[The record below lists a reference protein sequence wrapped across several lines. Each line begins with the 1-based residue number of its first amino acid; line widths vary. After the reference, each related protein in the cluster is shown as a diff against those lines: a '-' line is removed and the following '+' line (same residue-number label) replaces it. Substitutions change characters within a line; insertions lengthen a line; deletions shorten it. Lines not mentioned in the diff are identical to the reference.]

1 MPNVRNITV
10 VIRQDGA
17 KPHTGRGNLDFF
29 RERGQRDGFN
39 ITVVTQPAQSPD
51 MNINDLGFFRSLKCR
66 VAHAWLVDEQRCL
79 DVMMEKIEELWQEY
93 DYDTLERIWA
103 HQLDCYREIL
113 RLEGGNN
120 YPNPHGGSI
129 VRQRAGRI
137 VANMFVERALVDHCQ
152 EVCENYF

>member
-1 MPNVRNITV
+1 MASREYTTQEKWAIVAEYNLRVDPVTKRV
-10 VIRQDGA
+10 KDGGI
-17 KPHTGRGNLDFF
+17 KELTSNMGVPKQTI
-29 RERGQRDGFN
+29 FN
-39 ITVVTQPAQSPD
+39 FVNEYKQQ
-51 MNINDLGFFRSLKCR
+51 K
-66 VAHAWLVDEQRCL
+66 
-79 DVMMEKIEELWQEY
+79 EELLQEY

-129 VRQRAGRI
+129 VRQKAGRT

-152 EVCENYF
+152 EVCDNYF